1 MEYKKLVTG
10 IIISVISVFEN
21 TSDENNDMTSL
32 T

>member
-1 MEYKKLVTG
+1 MEHKKLVTV
-10 IIISVISVFEN
+10 IIISIISVFEN